1 MAEDLKTI
9 QTVDLSPFKC
19 MVMTIGELPSSFVE
33 SMTYYEALAWLDNYL
48 EKTLIPAVNNNAE
61 AVKELQDL
69 YIELHDY
76 VENYFD
82 NLDVQE
88 EINNKLDAMAEAG
101 TLEEIMADYLNT
113 RAIFGFDTVA
123 DMKLGTNLTNGSFA
137 KTLGFHSKSDEGG
150 ANYKIR
156 TITNDDVVDEM
167 TIIEIGDSA
176 DQLIAELVKEPVMN
190 VKQFGAKGD
199 NSTNDTTSLQA
210 ALNFCSSNGLE
221 LNIPAG
227 TYKTNGLTTNAITI
241 KGNQCIIKAYSNT
254 NTTLLT
260 LNGVCDIDGVNFDGN
275 SLVNTLLHNNVF
287 EIKLTNC
294 TFKNSLLDAVDNTPV
309 EDDDTEAYFEN
320 LTFTDCVGGI
330 RYTGYPYVD
339 RDDYKG
345 TVKFINCNTN
355 GNSGSTDDNR
365 LYMFTKL
372 NYVSVQGGN
381 FTGNSTKGATNIYQV
396 NHGEIIGGYYHDIM
410 RGATLGLI
418 TEYCTVTNTINENI
432 SSGGGLHID
441 LVTADR
447 VHPAGHSIIANNIV
461 RNAYRGLFVQGK
473 NLLITDN
480 YIYCGSNLASSSGV
494 IRFNDDDDNTT
505 NSNIIVDNLYV
516 YNMGSNSQAITC
528 GTAIITLGKVYF
540 DGTAINQTSV
550 VSDNAIFSEHTRL
563 GATSGST
570 HVNINDDVIIITAT
584 GNANVMLPNANE
596 TKTLGKKY
604 TIIRTDATAS
614 TVSLRCRSDNGT
626 INGLASGAGVV
637 TIAKGVT
644 QVVQTGAGEYWTLS

>member
-1 MAEDLKTI
+1 MANETKIPLFRRFVI
-9 QTVDLSPFKC
+9 QNFP
-19 MVMTIGELPSSFVE
+19 
-33 SMTYYEALAWLDNYL
+33 
-48 EKTLIPAVNNNAE
+48 
-61 AVKELQDL
+61 
-69 YIELHDY
+69 YIEQDFDALTDYQLISKVVEYLNKVIESQNSLVDDMNDLETAFNTLKDY
-76 VENYFD
+76 VDHYFD

-150 ANYKIR
+150 AHYKIR

-176 DQLIAELVKEPVMN
+176 DELIAELIKEPVMN

-199 NSTNDTTSLQA
+199 NSTNDTTSLQT

-241 KGNQCIIKAYSNT
+241 KGNKCVIKAYSNA

-260 LNGVCDIDGVNFDGN
+260 LNGVCDIDGMTFDGN

-330 RYTGYPYVD
+330 RYAGYSYVD

-432 SSGGGLHID
+432 SGGGGLHID

-480 YIYCGSNLASSSGV
+480 YVYCGSNLASSGGV
-494 IRFNDDDDNTT
+494 IRFNDDDDNTSD
-505 NSNIIVDNLYV
+505 SNIIVDNLFV
-516 YNMGSNSQAITC
+516 YNMGSNGQAITC
-528 GTAIITLGKVYF
+528 GKAVVTLGRVYL
-540 DGTAINQTSV
+540 DGTAISQTSV
-550 VSDNAIFSEHTRL
+550 VSDNPIFKSHVKT
-563 GATSGST
+563 ASTSGST
-570 HVNINDDVIIITAT
+570 PVTINDDVIVITAS
-584 GNANVMLPNANE
+584 GNANIMLPNSAE
-596 TKTLGKKY
+596 TKTLGKIY
-604 TIIRTDATAS
+604 TIIRTDDTAN
-614 TVSLRCRSDNGT
+614 TVNLRCRSDNGT
-626 INGLASGAGVV
+626 INGVTSGAGV
-637 TIAKGVT
+637 TLLSKGVT
-644 QVVQTGAGEYWTLS
+644 SVVQTGAGQYWTLS